1 MRRGKALVLC
11 IAAAAAVAVEATD
24 AANSATRAHSSAIYN
39 LARPKTQSANPQ
51 AQGGNPQADF
61 VWFPASPQP
70 NEAVLLGSTS
80 ADATSPLVSYAWDVG
95 NGEGFVTGGP
105 TLYTHFSTYAPRS
118 VRLRVTDGS
127 GATGIAVH
135 TIRMSNPPAAVLQP
149 FPLVRIVGIV
159 KRAGVK
165 VRILAVRMGAG
176 AVTTVTCRGGGCPTR
191 AQRRAVAAS
200 NHSPVWVAFPRLEHF
215 LRAGVVLEVRVSKAG
230 RIGSYTRFLIRRHKL
245 PARSDSCLEPSGTRP
260 MVCPAA

>member
-1 MRRGKALVLC
+1 LC
-11 IAAAAAVAVEATD
+11 VAAVVAVAVEAGD
-24 AANSATRAHSSAIYN
+24 AASSATRAHISAIYN
-39 LARPKTQSANPQ
+39 LAGPKTQSGH
-51 AQGGNPQADF
+51 AQGQTGNPQADF
-61 VWFPASPQP
+61 VWFPGSPQP
-70 NEAVLLGSTS
+70 NEQVLLGSTS

-118 VRLRVTDGS
+118 VRLRVTDGAGLS
-127 GATGIAVH
+127 GIAVH

-159 KRAGVK
+159 KRGGVK

-176 AVTTVTCRGGGCPTR
+176 AVSTVTCRGRSCPTR
-191 AQRRAVAAS
+191 TQRRAVAAS
-200 NHSPVWVAFPRLEHF
+200 KHSPVWVAFPRLEHF

-230 RIGSYTRFLIRRHKL
+230 KIGSYTRFLIRRHKL
-245 PARSDSCLEPSGTRP
+245 PARSDSCLEPAGTKP
-260 MVCPAA
+260 MVCPSA